1 MKHQLIIVFAL
12 LLSITSC
19 KKLDNISFND
29 NPYDKDYDGLR
40 VVKID
45 TITTE
50 FGVGVKNKIYYT
62 KSFDNYDGI
71 RLYRNGFLL
80 TTHYNSLVHSVDLPD
95 NSPTS
100 GVTYTYEVRL
110 FLGSGETPSDP
121 VSYTT
126 P

>member
-1 MKHQLIIVFAL
+1 MKPQLIILFAL
-12 LLSITSC
+12 LLFITSC

-29 NPYDKDYDGLR
+29 NPYDKDYNGPR

-45 TITTE
+45 NITTE
-50 FGVGVKNKIYYT
+50 FGVGVKNKIFYT

-71 RLYRNGFLL
+71 RLYRNGFPL
-80 TTHYNSLVHSVDLPD
+80 TTQYNSIMHSVDIPD
-95 NSPTS
+95 NAPTS

-110 FLGSGETPSDP
+110 FLGSGEASSDP
-121 VSYTT
+121 FIYTT

>member
-1 MKHQLIIVFAL
+1 MKPQLIIVLTL
-12 LLSITSC
+12 LLLVTSC

-29 NPYDKDYDGLR
+29 NPYDKDYDGPR

-62 KSFDNYDGI
+62 KSFDNNDGI

-80 TTHYNSLVHSVDLPD
+80 TTQYNSVIHSVDIPD
-95 NSPTS
+95 SSPTS

-110 FLGSGETPSDP
+110 FLGSGETSSEPF
-121 VSYTT
+121 SYTT